1 MSLTLGEK
9 LKVRSM
15 VQMAG
20 EPISFFWPM
29 RAFIHHNPLHGLENL
44 PFPEA
49 TTKGSELFHGRSFLP
64 RHRYQDYLAQ
74 GQIDQAKMEGLLQE
88 FLEGEEIPEGI
99 DALAWCQHLLC
110 HERRPLST
118 ADPLLSAAHL
128 KATLMGEAAPE
139 GEIDLGDLRQKLRA
153 QLLGDRPLGEALD
166 DLFASK
172 ITEDLNGLVVKSCLD
187 FYDEGQSV
195 WKMPGREQGF
205 FDAWKKLA
213 LRNIRFKLLG
223 LRFKNILA
231 ADSTAEGTIIHV
243 LRTLGVPQEHWVGY
257 FTRELAQL
265 HGWAGFIRWRGQ
277 ATEYHFNK
285 TFPGDLVDF
294 VAVRLTLALAR
305 IEAHGRRG
313 HASSVAEIEDLIEN
327 RTEEVFLRCEFHR
340 RQALPEM
347 AHSVDVALSRG
358 KDELIRK
365 TFAEYTRRKS
375 AALAQE
381 QARRLHRIAR
391 AVGQEDQL
399 AAMGCEDLERL
410 LRLLARVEEQE
421 GMLWLRGMEEQS
433 MQKLRGQLNLLPA
446 PQPSEGEERP
456 FAQALFCIDTRSE
469 RFRRNLESMG
479 NYQTFGIAGFFGVPV
494 SFIELGK
501 GSETHLC
508 PVILTPKNV
517 VLEITTDALSEDPD
531 TLTTLDKAI
540 HGLKESVVSPFVT
553 VEAIGLLFGLEMIGK
568 TLAPKGYAKWRNK
581 LINTEKPQTLLLL
594 DKLDKEQAES
604 ILQTVQRALIIKG
617 VKQELGL
624 TADQI
629 SDKIVQGLRETAM
642 GMREGSADLADLLGI
657 TPARLTDFIKHLR
670 EDYRISR
677 EFAEVQM
684 EQLGR
689 IGFSL
694 DEQANFVAT
703 ALSAIG
709 LTENFARFVVFCGH
723 GSFTENNPYES
734 ALDCGACGGNH
745 GLVSARV
752 ISQMANRAEV
762 RSRVREMGITIPED
776 VCFIPALHNTTT
788 DEVKLHDLDRI
799 PPSHLFYLD
808 WLRKGLAGAS
818 HLTAQ
823 ERLPTLSDRKVG
835 TALEAF
841 DIAQRNANDWSQAR
855 PEWGLSGNCYFII
868 GRRELTRH
876 HSLDGRAFLQS
887 YDYRIDPKR
896 RLLESILTG
905 PLVVGQWIN
914 MEHYFSAVD
923 NEQFGSGSKV
933 YHNVAGKFAVMTGNQ
948 SDLRTGLP
956 AQTVLKEG
964 QPYHHPVRLMALI
977 EAPIDHAQAAIEAV
991 ASVRNLVRNEW
1002 IRMMVIDPETE
1013 LVHSY
1018 DAKSNSWEARSHQ
1031 APSTEPH
1038 QSQAV

>member
-1 MSLTLGEK
+1 MSLSLGEK

-15 VQMAG
+15 IHMAA
-20 EPISFFWPM
+20 EPVPFFWPM
-29 RAFIHHNPLHGLENL
+29 RAFIHHNPLHGLEGL
-44 PFPEA
+44 PFDEA
-49 TTKGSELFHGRSFLP
+49 TVKGGELFHGRCFLP
-64 RHRYQDYLAQ
+64 RRTYQNYLAG
-74 GQIDQAKMEGLLQE
+74 GQVDQKKMDALLEDLVKQEEAPEGL
-88 FLEGEEIPEGI
+88 
-99 DALAWCQHLLC
+99 DLAAWSKQLLY
-110 HERRPLST
+110 HEPRPFHTS
-118 ADPLLSAAHL
+118 DFLLSAAHIEAVL
-128 KATLMGEAAPE
+128 KQEDPPGV
-139 GEIDLGDLRQKLRA
+139 EIDLSNLRRRLRE
-153 QLLGDRPLGEALD
+153 QLLGEQPVGEAID
-166 DLFASK
+166 ALFGSK
-172 ITEDLNGLVVKSCLD
+172 ITEDVNGLVVKSCLD

-223 LRFKNILA
+223 LRFKNILE
-231 ADSTAEGTIIHV
+231 ADGTAEGTIIYV
-243 LRTLGVPQEHWVGY
+243 LRTLGVAPEHWAGY

-277 ATEYHFNK
+277 AKDYHFNK
-285 TFPGDLVDF
+285 VFPGDLVDF
-294 VAVRLTLALAR
+294 VAVRMTLALAR

-313 HASSVAEIEDLIEN
+313 EASTVGEIEGMIEN
-327 RTEEVFLRCEFHR
+327 DPEDAFLRCEFHQR
-340 RQALPEM
+340 KVLPKM
-347 AHSVDVALSRG
+347 AHRLDIAISRG
-358 KDELIRK
+358 DEEFTRK
-365 TFAEYTRRKS
+365 TFAEYTRIKS
-375 AALAQE
+375 AALAAQ
-381 QARRLHRIAR
+381 QAGRLRRLAR
-391 AVGQEDQL
+391 AIGQEEKL
-399 AAMGCEDLERL
+399 SAMSAPDLEKL
-410 LRLLARVEEQE
+410 LKGLARVEEKE
-421 GMLWLRGMEEQS
+421 GMLWLRGMEQQA

-446 PQPSEGEERP
+446 PTGGERP

-469 RFRRNLESMG
+469 RFRRNLESVG
-479 NYQTFGIAGFFGVPV
+479 DYQTFGIAGFFGVPV

-531 TLTTLDKAI
+531 TLTTLDKAM

-568 TLAPKGYAKWRNK
+568 TLAPKGYAKWRHK
-581 LINTEKPQTLLLL
+581 LLNSEKPETLLLL

-617 VKQELGL
+617 VKEELGL

-629 SDKIVQGLRETAM
+629 SDEIVRGLRETAM
-642 GMREGSADLADLLGI
+642 GLREESSDLAELLKI
-657 TPARLTDFIKHLR
+657 ESSRLGNFIKHLQ

-689 IGFSL
+689 IGFTL

-703 ALSAIG
+703 ALSSIG
-709 LTENFARFVVFCGH
+709 LTENFARFVVFTGH

-762 RSRVREMGITIPED
+762 RSRVRKMGITIPED

-788 DEVKLHDLDRI
+788 DEVRLHDLERI

-818 HLTAQ
+818 HLTAH
-823 ERLPTLSDRKVG
+823 ERLPTLSDRRVD
-835 TALEAF
+835 TAIEAF
-841 DIAQRNANDWSQAR
+841 HIAQRNSNDWSQAR

-876 HSLDGRAFLQS
+876 HSLEGRAFLQS

-933 YHNVAGKFAVMTGNQ
+933 YHNVAGKFGVMTGNQ

-964 QPYHHPVRLMALI
+964 KPYHDPVRLMALI
-977 EAPIDHAQAAIEAV
+977 EAPIKHARQAIEAV
-991 ASVRNLVRNEW
+991 ASVRNLVKNEW

-1013 LVHSY
+1013 LLHTYEAGSWQSRPL
-1018 DAKSNSWEARSHQ
+1018 DAPLSENANPEA
-1031 APSTEPH
+1031 
-1038 QSQAV
+1038 V